1 LPVARGVSPSHL
13 RDTAAAPKLG
23 KDYVSSL
30 PIQFILRAQRSKDIP
45 PGVNHLSII
54 KSKRYIKKV
63 ALIGDSAVGKTSLIR
78 RFVIDV
84 FDDKYIATIGAKVS
98 KRDVEY
104 TLPDKTIYLTLMMW
118 DILGQHDYK
127 KMRVQGLTGAH
138 GVILVT
144 DLTRPETIKTAGEFW
159 LPEITEVLGEP
170 VVIFVG
176 NKSDIAGKDSQGA
189 EELRKLAAVSNLP
202 LFLSSAK
209 TGENVETIFKKIGE
223 SMLAKELA
231 GERKGE
237 QSPESLAQAIDDV
250 VSDFCE
256 QYGDTKE
263 AMEIVEREFNKAKVD
278 VNHPAKDNLLMAIE
292 YLSDVERDVHGRD
305 VSEVN
310 KLRRWKMIDEA
321 H

>member
-1 LPVARGVSPSHL
+1 MFTSNPIHPNAGTETP
-13 RDTAAAPKLG
+13 LG
-23 KDYVSSL
+23 SE
-30 PIQFILRAQRSKDIP
+30 
-45 PGVNHLSII
+45 HLSII

-63 ALIGDSAVGKTSLIR
+63 AMVGDSAVGKTSLIR

-144 DLTRPETIKTAGEFW
+144 DLTRPETIKMVEQFW
-159 LPEITEVLGEP
+159 LPEITEVLGST
-170 VVIFVG
+170 VLILVG
-176 NKSDIAGKDSQGA
+176 NKCDIAGKDSPGA
-189 EELRKLAAVSNLP
+189 EALRQVGAKVESP
-202 LFLSSAK
+202 VILSSAK
-209 TGENVETIFKKIGE
+209 TGENVEAVFKKIGE
-223 SMLAKELA
+223 IMLAGDFVGEKKELTA
-231 GERKGE
+231 
-237 QSPESLAQAIDDV
+237 ESLAQAVDDV

-256 QYGDTKE
+256 QYGDTTK
-263 AMEIVEREFNKAKVD
+263 AMDIIEREFQKAKVD
-278 VNHPAKDNLLMAIE
+278 VNYPTKESLLMAIE

-321 H
+321 R